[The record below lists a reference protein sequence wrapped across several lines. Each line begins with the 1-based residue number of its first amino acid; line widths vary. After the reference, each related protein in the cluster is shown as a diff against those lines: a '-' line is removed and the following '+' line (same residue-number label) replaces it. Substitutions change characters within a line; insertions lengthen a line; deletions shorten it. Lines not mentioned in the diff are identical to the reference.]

1 MAKEKEIKIKKP
13 AVKKPAKP
21 KKEEVLEMS
30 KSEGIKKSPVKSVF
44 EDRELTEAD
53 FEPKDKKGKRYYEA
67 VGRRKT
73 AIARVRLLTIKP
85 FEEDEGKIT
94 VNDKPYK
101 QYFTTMELR
110 QIAEASLRR
119 LKSLNRFEVVAR
131 VKGGGVRAQA
141 EALRHGIARVL
152 VDFNADF
159 RKKLKKVGYLKRDP
173 RAKERKKYGLKKARR
188 APQWA
193 KR

>member
-1 MAKEKEIKIKKP
+1 MIKEIKTKKSTTRKL
-13 AVKKPAKP
+13 VKP
-21 KKEEVLEMS
+21 KKEVILEVGKNKEV
-30 KSEGIKKSPVKSVF
+30 KKTPVKIVF
-44 EDRELTEAD
+44 EDKELIDAD

-73 AIARVRLLTIKP
+73 AIARARLLTIKP
-85 FEEDEGKIT
+85 FEGDEGRIT
-94 VNDKPYK
+94 VNDKFYK
-101 QYFTTMELR
+101 QYFVTMELQ
-110 QIAEASLRR
+110 QIVEASLRR

-152 VDFNADF
+152 VNFNVDF

>member
-1 MAKEKEIKIKKP
+1 
-13 AVKKPAKP
+13 
-21 KKEEVLEMS
+21 
-30 KSEGIKKSPVKSVF
+30 
-44 EDRELTEAD
+44 
-53 FEPKDKKGKRYYEA
+53 
-67 VGRRKT
+67 
-73 AIARVRLLTIKP
+73 
-85 FEEDEGKIT
+85 
-94 VNDKPYK
+94 
-101 QYFTTMELR
+101 

-119 LKSLNRFEVVAR
+119 LKSLNRFEIVAR
-131 VKGGGVRAQA
+131 VKGGGIRAQA

-173 RAKERKKYGLKKARR
+173 RAKERKKFGLRKARR